1 MVYTHLQ
8 VDISQKVQVV
18 HTTVHKPKETSN
30 NKVPRKDAMNLT
42 QAGKLNSYQRWM
54 ERRNW
59 VKEEVT
65 GGPGMVIRF
74 GKRGGE
80 RGLGV
85 RMVINERASL
95 LKSCWPGI

>member
-1 MVYTHLQ
+1 
-8 VDISQKVQVV
+8 
-18 HTTVHKPKETSN
+18 
-30 NKVPRKDAMNLT
+30 
-42 QAGKLNSYQRWM
+42 M